1 MEILE
6 TPYVEWLD
14 YLKRRYGK
22 GAYHAAALVREVMV
36 LGNQRFFEAKAFCD
50 SPVLAEALKAEVRF
64 EPPVVEKAVSLDGVV
79 KVLHRLSDGC
89 AVESVVI
96 PMQGYATLCIST
108 QVGCRMG
115 CRFCRTGRMGL
126 HRHLTV
132 AEITGQLW
140 NARFVLK
147 APIRNL
153 VFMGMGEPLDNLPN
167 VVQAIRVL
175 TDPRGLAI
183 GPKRITVST
192 VGLPD
197 GMTALAAAGLGVRL
211 ALSLNAADDGV
222 RSRLM
227 PVNRRYPLSVL
238 KATLASLSGHP
249 GLKGGVLLEYV
260 LIRGVNDQA
269 EDVTRVAAFSAGLSA
284 TINLI
289 AYNPSAGET
298 EFAAPSDGE
307 VNAFHEK
314 LVGEGLCVR
323 RRWSQ
328 GEALLA
334 ACGQLGEAGLEHL
347 VG

>member
-6 TPYVEWLD
+6 TPYATCLD
-14 YLKRRYGK
+14 YFKERHGK
-22 GAYHAAALVREVMV
+22 GACHASVLVRQVMA
-36 LGNQRFFEAKAFCD
+36 LGNPRFLDKKPFCD
-50 SPVLAEALKAEVRF
+50 SPALAAALKGEVRF
-64 EPPVVEKAVSLDGVV
+64 TPPAVEETVARGGVV
-79 KVLHRLSDGC
+79 KVLNRLADGL

-96 PMQGYATLCIST
+96 PMKDYATLCLST

-126 HRHLTV
+126 HRNLSV

-167 VVQAIRVL
+167 VIRAVEVM
-175 TDPRGLAI
+175 TDPRGFSI

-192 VGLPD
+192 VGLAEEIPR
-197 GMTALAAAGLGVRL
+197 LADAHLGVRL
-211 ALSLNAADDGV
+211 ALSLNASDDVV

-227 PVNRRYPLSVL
+227 PVNRHCPLSEL

-249 GLKGGVLLEYV
+249 GLRKGVLLEYV
-260 LIRGVNDQA
+260 LIRGVNDRM
-269 EDVTRVAAFSAGLSA
+269 EDVKRLAAFAEGLSA

-289 AYNPSAGET
+289 PVNPSKGEA
-298 EFAAPSDGE
+298 ELVAPSDAE
-307 VNAFHEK
+307 VNAFQEK
-314 LVGEGLCVR
+314 LTAQGLHVR
-323 RRWSQ
+323 RRWPR
-328 GEALLA
+328 GESLLA
-334 ACGQLGEAGLEHL
+334 ACGQLGSQASRQTRL
-347 VG
+347 